1 MKKLEKGNDTMKQQ
15 QTQHRAPKKKK
26 KHSWKWRARYAW
38 SKASPYVKR
47 FCWIISKAIVWIVLC
62 GLVIVLTRVTGWQE
76 IANVLTENLTPVGI
90 LRDILLVM
98 LGVAV
103 GRSYPK
109 KKKKTTKNTNKK
121 EASSSVQK
129 VQSTAGEAQ
138 SAGQASKQE

>member
-15 QTQHRAPKKKK
+15 TQQHRAPKKK
-26 KHSWKWRARYAW
+26 HSWKWHA
-38 SKASPYVKR
+38 KHI
-47 FCWIISKAIVWIVLC
+47 CWYCSKAIAWIIVC
-62 GLVIVLTRVTGWQE
+62 GIFIILTRVTGWQE

-103 GRSYPK
+103 GRSFPK
-109 KKKKTTKNTNKK
+109 KKRATTKNTNKP
-121 EASSSVQK
+121 EAQSSVK

-138 SAGQASKQE
+138 AAGQASKQE